1 MTTAAEN
8 PASRF
13 PASIEIDGVTLYE
26 EEGESNTWR
35 YIPGRPMP
43 EMANNGRPTLQLYAS
58 ASGGILQ
65 LGAQWTVAPALLE
78 KLKKEIARR
87 AGREEAEIRLQPATA
102 SVKQVTVETGDGKG
116 SMVGMATSSSSGFP
130 PYNAIFRAPVDTEKK
145 NAVVAALNGRLGF
158 LAVRY
163 HASATLKISVSAV
176 MEGDV
181 RQASETLTSSSTL
194 EEIADWIKAS
204 VEGGRLKLTLKAIGG
219 DDASLLSKAREMVI
233 ERFALAL
240 QTRLGHSD
248 PVPLDESLLRVEAL
262 LSELAERDLNRGADV
277 SEWFELGEGQR
288 HITVLPGG
296 DLGPQPSPTEVRVG
310 LGFPAVELP
319 VAFVE
324 ARSTDRKALLRPPG
338 FDPVVLTATGSVLQL
353 TTHYTRGQPPYK
365 TRVELGES
373 ARLDPAALGLTQIV
387 VDGTG
392 RRDAGVKEILLRL
405 CFLPADQGTP
415 EDRTFHLRG
424 QEWIASYFVA
434 TRGEPIAGEFDLEW
448 TETTAEG
455 QPRHRQVKAKDRA
468 VFVLQEI
475 ENVQGT

>member
-1 MTTAAEN
+1 MTTAAED
-8 PASRF
+8 PESGF
-13 PASIEIDGVTLYE
+13 PACIEIDGVTLYE
-26 EEGESNTWR
+26 EEGGSNTWR
-35 YIPGRPMP
+35 YIPGRPIP
-43 EMANNGRPTLQLYAS
+43 EIASNGRPTLHFYAS
-58 ASGGILQ
+58 TSGGILQ

-78 KLKKEIARR
+78 KLKKEIAQR
-87 AGREEAEIRLQPATA
+87 AGRAEAEILLQPASA

-116 SMVGMATSSSSGFP
+116 SMVVVATSSSSGFP
-130 PYNAIFRAPVDTEKK
+130 PYNAIFRIPTDTAKRD
-145 NAVVAALNGRLGF
+145 AVVAALNGRSGF

-163 HASATLKISVSAV
+163 YAGATLKVSARAV
-176 MEGDV
+176 LEGDV
-181 RQASETLTSSSTL
+181 RQVPEKLTSSSTL
-194 EEIADWIKAS
+194 EEIVNWINAS
-204 VEGGRLKLTLKAIGG
+204 VEEGRLKLTVKGVGG

-248 PVPLDESLLRVEAL
+248 PATFDESLLRIEAV
-262 LSELAERDLNRGADV
+262 LSELAERDLIRGADV

-296 DLGPQPSPTEVRVG
+296 DLGPQPPPTEVRVG

-338 FDPVVLTATGSVLQL
+338 FEPVVLTATGSVLQL

-365 TRVELGES
+365 TRVELSES

-387 VDGTG
+387 VDATG
-392 RRDAGVKEILLRL
+392 RRDAGVREILLRL
-405 CFLPADQGTP
+405 LFLPANHGTP

-434 TRGEPIAGEFDLEW
+434 TRGEPIAGEFDLDW

-455 QPRHRQVKAKDRA
+455 QPRHRQVKAKDRS
-468 VFVLQEI
+468 VFVLQET
-475 ENVQGT
+475 ENV

>member
-1 MTTAAEN
+1 M
-8 PASRF
+8 
-13 PASIEIDGVTLYE
+13 
-26 EEGESNTWR
+26 
-35 YIPGRPMP
+35 
-43 EMANNGRPTLQLYAS
+43 
-58 ASGGILQ
+58 
-65 LGAQWTVAPALLE
+65 
-78 KLKKEIARR
+78 
-87 AGREEAEIRLQPATA
+87 
-102 SVKQVTVETGDGKG
+102 
-116 SMVGMATSSSSGFP
+116 
-130 PYNAIFRAPVDTEKK
+130 
-145 NAVVAALNGRLGF
+145 
-158 LAVRY
+158 
-163 HASATLKISVSAV
+163 
-176 MEGDV
+176 
-181 RQASETLTSSSTL
+181 
-194 EEIADWIKAS
+194 
-204 VEGGRLKLTLKAIGG
+204 
-219 DDASLLSKAREMVI
+219 
-233 ERFALAL
+233 
-240 QTRLGHSD
+240 
-248 PVPLDESLLRVEAL
+248 PLDESLLRVEAL
-262 LSELAERDLNRGADV
+262 LSELAERELNRGADV

-338 FDPVVLTATGSVLQL
+338 FDPVVLKATGSVLQL

-365 TRVELGES
+365 TRVELSKS

-392 RRDAGVKEILLRL
+392 RRDAGVKEILVRL
-405 CFLPADQGTP
+405 CFLPADRGTP
-415 EDRTFHLRG
+415 EDRTFHLRE